1 MAHVSPRGAGLC
13 LTVVGVLIA
22 TQDVA
27 LYLISRSP
35 KLLQQCIQYELD
47 WDPDLRV
54 RLLQA
59 AFQSTSQCLSHNNLW
74 LLTRRT
80 KTPAKVWHA
89 AQSRSSC
96 VALRARRHPR
106 AWQVRQAVAKYDFR
120 LYNAH
125 GYSNRE
131 TVSVMARMGEIS
143 LLTHPSVSPLLRYKW
158 VHMVRA
164 VHLSELAL
172 SCVFNLVLSLLLSR
186 VVTTSWGP
194 ALAPACRVTASSG
207 AHCTVATPGASS
219 DALAAQWGS
228 GGLMA
233 VFQVYAL
240 VVAVNVRCGGLRRH
254 LWPVEQVGLACTCLM
269 VWLQLSFAG
278 LVGPVVQSWTVEESQ
293 RLCMAAMSVL
303 LWGRVVMLS
312 LALHGFGPLVL
323 MISKTLRVWTSLDS

>member
-1 MAHVSPRGAGLC
+1 MQAG
-13 LTVVGVLIA
+13 
-22 TQDVA
+22 
-27 LYLISRSP
+27 
-35 KLLQQCIQYELD
+35 
-47 WDPDLRV
+47 
-54 RLLQA
+54 
-59 AFQSTSQCLSHNNLW
+59 
-74 LLTRRT
+74 
-80 KTPAKVWHA
+80 
-89 AQSRSSC
+89 
-96 VALRARRHPR
+96 RHPR

-194 ALAPACRVTASSG
+194 AIAPACSDTASSG
-207 AHCTVATPGASS
+207 AHCTVATPGANS